1 MKTKKIILSVLPQKF
16 AICHF
21 EKNTP
26 LPSWALKGDWF
37 SVTRTD
43 QELSIVFPQERVLA
57 GVLAEKEWRA
67 LRIEGVIEG
76 IFVPGLIATLSK
88 PLADGKIS
96 IFNISTFQTNY
107 ILVEEKNLKKAIKIL
122 KKFCTITNAL

>member
-1 MKTKKIILSVLPQKF
+1 MKTKKIILLLLPQKF
-16 AICHF
+16 AICRF

-26 LPSWALKGDWF
+26 LPSWSLKGDWF
-37 SVTRTD
+37 SVTKTD
-43 QELSIVFPQERVLA
+43 QELSIVFPQERVPA
-57 GVLAEKEWRA
+57 GVLVEKDWRA
-67 LRIEGVIEG
+67 FRIEGIIEG
-76 IFVPGLIATLSK
+76 IFAPGIIATLSK